1 MNNNIETILQ
11 ALLAGEPVSNSEHV
25 VLKDAVKPL
34 FFGKGFM
41 TWARNEKRDEIKE
54 NIISE
59 GNNLIYDTKP
69 DANALIDSFASMAS
83 ELNQGG
89 QLNLF
94 YDLYKIFPKFQGE
107 SLKAKDAKLLSII
120 KGALQSEDKDAK
132 ARATMLIALYA
143 ESSNSQSR
151 KSSAG
156 NAAEQAIELL
166 MRSIGLVKGE
176 TYGTQFIYQGSNTD
190 FVVPYA
196 ESGDINSVSAFI
208 AVQVSTNDRARL
220 SSSELHRGAKRYL
233 CSLNGCNAS
242 SKSTKDIG
250 DDLAAGYLDNETHY
264 VVIER
269 ERLAA
274 IEDAQRRLEKA
285 EGTPRAVNAKRRL
298 KWLNAYAINYEE
310 FARQIKQLASE

>member
-1 MNNNIETILQ
+1 MNYKIVNILD
-11 ALLAGEPVSNSEHV
+11 ALLAGKPVSNAEHV
-25 VLKDAVKPL
+25 LLKEALKPV

-41 TWARNEKRDEIKE
+41 NWARNEKRNEIKE

-59 GNNLIYDTKP
+59 GNSLIYNASSDADT
-69 DANALIDSFASMAS
+69 LIDSFSSMAS
-83 ELNQGG
+83 ELNQGA

-94 YDLYKIFPKFQGE
+94 YELYKIFPKFQGE
-107 SLKAKDAKLLSII
+107 VLKTSERELFSII
-120 KGALQSEDKDAK
+120 QSALHSPDHDVR

-156 NAAEQAIELL
+156 TAAEQAIELL
-166 MRSIGLVKGE
+166 MRSIGLVRGE
-176 TYGTQFIYQGSNTD
+176 TYGTQFVYQGSNTD
-190 FVVPYA
+190 FIIPYA
-196 ESGDINSVSAFI
+196 EHNDINSVSAFI

-233 CSLNGCNAS
+233 CSLNGCSAS
-242 SKSTKDIG
+242 TKSTKDIG
-250 DDLAAGYLDNETHY
+250 DDLAAGYLDSETHY

-274 IEDAQRRLEKA
+274 IEDAERRLQKA
-285 EGTPRAVNAKRRL
+285 KNTSKEANSIRRL
-298 KWLNAYAINYEE
+298 KWLKKYSINYEE
-310 FARQIKQLASE
+310 FARQIKAMAVE